1 MERKY
6 AFTWNLLGDLEVG
19 RPNLGPTVRLEM
31 YRLMQFCLRDAMET
45 ALGSDATDTIF
56 FNAGKIAGTA
66 FFQRYFPTR
75 PDFNDFIREVQAL
88 LLRLGVGVLRVEE
101 AAPGLERLVLTVS
114 EDVDCSGLPDTQ
126 EEICTFDE
134 GFLSGLLQAYSG
146 QEYSVKEIDCWCTGD
161 RTCRFV
167 AQQEYGPRP

>member
-1 MERKY
+1 MQRKY
-6 AFTWNLLGDLEVG
+6 AFAWNLLGDLEVG

-45 ALGSDATDTIF
+45 ALGSDGTDTVF
-56 FNAGKIAGTA
+56 FNAGRIAGKA

-75 PDFNDFIREVQAL
+75 PDFNGFIREVQGL

-126 EEICTFDE
+126 EEVCTFDE

-167 AQQEYGPRP
+167 AQQEYGACP

>member
-1 MERKY
+1 MQRKY
-6 AFTWNLLGDLEVG
+6 AFSWNLIGDMDNG

-31 YRLMQFCLRDAMET
+31 YRLMQYCLRDAMET
-45 ALGSDATDTIF
+45 ELGSDATDMVF
-56 FNAGKIAGTA
+56 CNAGKIAGKA

-75 PDFNDFIREVQAL
+75 PDVNGFIREVQGL
-88 LLRLGVGVLRVEE
+88 LLCLGVGVLRVEE

-114 EDVDCSGLPDTQ
+114 EDADCSGLPDTQ

-134 GFLSGLLQAYSG
+134 GFLAGLLQAYSG

-167 AQQEYGPRP
+167 ARREAGTNP